1 MFKELKVILS
11 ASIQKLKQGIKNAI
25 GVVSGGERKIKQSA
39 DKINQSLNNAF
50 GGDTRTKID
59 DLNDK
64 INTTKKELIKAQA
77 EVKRYKK
84 ELKGLEEG
92 DEGFEI
98 LNQGLN
104 RNQKAVDKA
113 TTKLKNYNTQLR
125 ESKTNLANSRLAAE
139 DNQSALES
147 MSRTLTAVSS
157 AVLLMDDSSESLRN
171 TMKTLNFAFA
181 AANAVVSIN
190 NLKLRENQLFLK
202 ASAAANALLTKATRT
217 TAGSFSLFKTALS
230 GLGITAAIAG
240 ITYLTQKYLEYRKSI
255 NSVAERQK
263 NINKIQ
269 NEAYA
274 SSLEQINIIESLKNI
289 IDDEN
294 SSLSQKQSAYER
306 LQELVPSLNGSTL
319 ASVTANDKLTTSI
332 QNQVK
337 ALKAKAMVE
346 AFGKVIADKQ
356 ASIIELQSKS
366 LDEQRGYVDKFVDG
380 YKEYFKLFTGT
391 GAADVSLGLVTE
403 KQQKIKDLQ
412 EEINSLQVE
421 FNKALEKSINLDKV
435 TADPTAGGDGKSKA
449 AKKSLDQITN
459 LQTKALIAEE
469 RIRAEQEKKFLQTEE
484 DKVRATI
491 ASEERIL
498 AIKRSAILQ
507 AATAQNL
514 SAAQV
519 TEALRN
525 LSLEEI
531 KLQNEKSARLQ
542 VAANKD
548 TDAEINAYK
557 LSYDQRKDLLEGML
571 RLEKQAEQE
580 ELDSLKTSVE
590 NKTTEQENYNSE
602 LVKIQL
608 KYLRTRLKILED
620 YADKDE
626 KIEKQIAD
634 TKAKIQ
640 KLSNS
645 DTVDNAQKTGV
656 QVSQVI
662 SREFARVGRDLANAL
677 SDAFSSAFEQTSE
690 MAELDI
696 EILKKQN
703 EDLRYTMQ
711 DATKSQLEQLQAK
724 KQLMENEAKIM
735 EQGQSGMDKIQG
747 NMLKSIANFLDA
759 LGKGLIAAAFA
770 TAKFQ
775 ELFANPAAALVAGV
789 AAIAAAAYVR
799 STINKGVSA
808 FADGGI
814 VSGPT
819 LGLVGE
825 YPGASTNPEVI
836 APLDKLKNM
845 IGGGMSEG
853 GYIAETKVSGRDLA
867 LVLSRYE
874 KDRTRG

>member
-25 GVVSGGERKIKQSA
+25 GVVSGGERKIKQSSN
-39 DKINQSLNNAF
+39 KINQSLNNAF

-202 ASAAANALLTKATRT
+202 ASAKASNVLSRATKTA
-217 TAGSFSLFKTALS
+217 AGSFSVLKTSLSALGV
-230 GLGITAAIAG
+230 GLVVGLLSSLAHKLYEVMSASNKAAKFQREFNESFSDIAG
-240 ITYLTQKYLEYRKSI
+240 EEISNMESLVSVINDTSLSLGTRK
-255 NSVAERQK
+255 
-263 NINKIQ
+263 
-269 NEAYA
+269 
-274 SSLEQINIIESLKNI
+274 ESLK
-289 IDDEN
+289 
-294 SSLSQKQSAYER
+294 
-306 LQELVPSLNGSTL
+306 
-319 ASVTANDKLTTSI
+319 
-332 QNQVK
+332 
-337 ALKAKAMVE
+337 
-346 AFGKVIADKQ
+346 
-356 ASIIELQSKS
+356 ELQS
-366 LDEQRGYVDKFVDG
+366 LFPN
-380 YKEYFKLFTGT
+380 YFKDLKDEDILNGNAKIAVDNLTK
-391 GAADVSLGLVTE
+391 AILANAKARVY
-403 KQQKIKDLQ
+403 QQKIAENTKELVKSEEELEQANIGLDGVNKRLNDGTKKTSATYALLSNQFKDSEKDITKLKNRIT
-412 EEINSLQVE
+412 EL
-421 FNKALEKSINLDKV
+421 NKENDKYAKIIDKIRQS
-435 TADPTAGGDGKSKA
+435 TDPFTGGDSTGDGKSKA

-459 LQTKALIAEE
+459 LQTKALISEE
-469 RIRAEQEKKFLQTEE
+469 RLRAEQEKKFLKTEE
-484 DKVRATI
+484 EKERAAI

-498 AIKRSAILQ
+498 AIRRSAILQ

-514 SAAQV
+514 SASQV
-519 TEALRN
+519 TELLRN
-525 LSLEEI
+525 LALQEI
-531 KLQNEKSARLQ
+531 QLQSEKSARLQ
-542 VAANKD
+542 VARNKD
-548 TDAEINAYK
+548 TDNAIE
-557 LSYDQRKDLLEGML
+557 S
-571 RLEKQAEQE
+571 E
-580 ELDSLKTSVE
+580 ELKAKQIEESLKGS
-590 NKTTEQENYNSE
+590 
-602 LVKIQL
+602 LVK
-608 KYLRTRLKILED
+608 
-620 YADKDE
+620 ADE
-626 KIEKQIAD
+626 ITNQSLA
-634 TKAKIQ
+634 
-640 KLSNS
+640 N
-645 DTVDNAQKTGV
+645 
-656 QVSQVI
+656 
-662 SREFARVGRDLANAL
+662 LANAYRRGEIDLATYEYNKTLLTIEGLEARKRILESFGEDVSKIEQKIGDLQAKYQKKSSDKTKENAKKTGQAVGRIVAQTARQLASSLTNLL
-677 SDAFSSAFEQTSE
+677 SESFDRAFAGTSKL
-690 MAELDI
+690 AELDL
-696 EILKKQN
+696 EILKKQQ
-703 EDLRYTMQ
+703 EELEYTMQ
-711 DATKSQLEQLQAK
+711 KAGTTEVQRLQQQRQYLQNEQK
-724 KQLMENEAKIM
+724 LMEASQSNMQKLQ
-735 EQGQSGMDKIQG
+735 QGI
-747 NMLKSIANFLDA
+747 LASIADFLDA
-759 LGKGLIAAAFA
+759 LGRGLV
-770 TAKFQ
+770 
-775 ELFANPAAALVAGV
+775 AAALASKAFQESLLANPLLALGAGV
-789 AAIAAAAYVR
+789 AAIAAASLVR
-799 STINKGVSA
+799 SKLQKGPA

-853 GYIAETKVSGRDLA
+853 GYIAETRVSGRDLA